1 MHSGVPQ
8 SVLDTARAP
17 PDGIGRIG
25 IGLNISLT
33 HPNGIDT
40 PGGVVDGPAPP
51 IISSPTGLMPS
62 RKKPGTGLI
71 PACSRS
77 ASSASWLFM
86 CVFRLYSC
94 AKRLSHPGYVHAY
107 GRSPVCVR
115 VCERKLKSSEKRL
128 PQPGKGH

>member
-1 MHSGVPQ
+1 
-8 SVLDTARAP
+8 
-17 PDGIGRIG
+17 
-25 IGLNISLT
+25 
-33 HPNGIDT
+33 
-40 PGGVVDGPAPP
+40 
-51 IISSPTGLMPS
+51 MPS

-115 VCERKLKSSEKRL
+115 VCERRLKSSEKRL
-128 PQPGKGH
+128 PQPSNGQRYGRSPVCVRECRFSFELSRNRLPQP